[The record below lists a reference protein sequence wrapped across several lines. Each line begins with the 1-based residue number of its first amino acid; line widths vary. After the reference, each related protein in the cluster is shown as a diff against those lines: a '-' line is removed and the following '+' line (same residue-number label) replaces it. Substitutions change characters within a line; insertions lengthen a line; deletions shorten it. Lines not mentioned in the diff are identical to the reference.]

1 MGSDLLTKAI
11 TKPLSDYLK
20 DYDRFFIGFDEQQK
34 LLSKMHDDLTRGIPN
49 YPPYNIKKI
58 DDNKYSIEV
67 AVAGFGKQDIEIE
80 LADSQLIIKGNTS
93 EDQNDYL
100 HKGIASRAFTRKF
113 VLNDYLEVKNAEL
126 LNGMLK
132 IFLERIIPDH
142 KKPKKIDIKDTVD
155 NDKQLLKG

>member
-1 MGSDLLTKAI
+1 MINGMFPTKNLVDSI
-11 TKPLSDYLK
+11 K
-20 DYDRFFIGFDEQQK
+20 DFDRFFIGFDDQWNK
-34 LLSKMHDDLTRGIPN
+34 LSKVHDDITKGIPN

-58 DDNKYSIEV
+58 DENKYSIEV

-80 LADSQLIIKGNTS
+80 LADSQLIIKGNTGD
-93 EDQNDYL
+93 DQNDYL

-132 IFLERIIPDH
+132 IFLERMIPDH
-142 KKPKKIDIKDTVD
+142 KKPKKIDIKDTVE

>member
-1 MGSDLLTKAI
+1 MINAMFPTKNLI
-11 TKPLSDYLK
+11 DSIK
-20 DYDRFFIGFDEQQK
+20 DFDRFFIGFDDQWNK
-34 LLSKMHDDLTRGIPN
+34 LSKVHDDITKGIPN

-58 DDNKYSIEV
+58 DENKYSIEV

-80 LADSQLIIKGNTS
+80 LADSQLIIKGNTGD
-93 EDQNDYL
+93 DQNDYL

-132 IFLERIIPDH
+132 IFLERMIPDH
-142 KKPKKIDIKDTVD
+142 KKPKKIDIKDTVE